1 MSKSEEI
8 ENMVLKLY
16 DLVLNPEINEK
27 ERILLIEAKT
37 GLEKGQYYPKAV
49 SPFYM
54 EISTI
59 GKFEKE
65 LGRGMA
71 SASITFGHL

>member
-37 GLEKGQYYPKAV
+37 GLEKVRIILK
-49 SPFYM
+49 S
-54 EISTI
+54 
-59 GKFEKE
+59 
-65 LGRGMA
+65 
-71 SASITFGHL
+71 